1 MLLEVIVQSV
11 ADAEEAE
18 AGGAD
23 RLEVV
28 REIERDGLTPPL
40 DLVRSIIAAT
50 SLPLR
55 VMVRESDGFG
65 ITGPSELIALQR
77 AFADLAD
84 LGVHGAVVG
93 FARDG
98 ALDLDLIAVGA
109 GRRTRPA
116 GHAASGLRFGARS
129 GSGNRRGARLSPN
142 RSHPD
147 LGRQRR
153 PGPTR
158 CERLTGWARRA
169 GPRITILPG
178 GGVDEEALRALAQ
191 CPAITE
197 AHVGKAAREP
207 QVSTAP
213 VSAARV
219 RALKVLAQ
227 LKLRAAN
234 VRTLIRNPAVIRGV
248 PLLPFNMNRGILP
261 IPVAYQQEGWRGP
274 LGRL

>member
-1 MLLEVIVQSV
+1 LILEVIVQSV

-40 DLVRSIIAAT
+40 DLVRAIVDAT

-65 ITGPSELIALQR
+65 ITGPNELITLQR

-98 ALDLDLIAVGA
+98 ALDLDLIASVLAVAPGLPVTLHRA
-109 GRRTRPA
+109 FDSVTDPE
-116 GHAASGLRFGARS
+116 AALDAALACPQIDRILTSG
-129 GSGNRRGARLSPN
+129 GSGAW
-142 RSHPD
+142 
-147 LGRQRR
+147 
-153 PGPTR
+153 TER

-169 GPRITILPG
+169 GPRITMLPG
-178 GGVDEEALRALAQ
+178 GGVDEQALAVLSR
-191 CPAITE
+191 CDGITE
-197 AHVGKAAREP
+197 AHVGKTAREP
-207 QVSTAP
+207 QDSTAR
-213 VSAARV
+213 VSATRV
-219 RALKVLAQ
+219 RHLKSLV
-227 LKLRAAN
+227 
-234 VRTLIRNPAVIRGV
+234 TSRN
-248 PLLPFNMNRGILP
+248 
-261 IPVAYQQEGWRGP
+261 
-274 LGRL
+274 

>member
-11 ADAEEAE
+11 ADAAEAE

-65 ITGPSELIALQR
+65 ITGPRELIALQR

-98 ALDLDLIAVGA
+98 ALDLDLIASVLSVA
-109 GRRTRPA
+109 P
-116 GHAASGLRFGARS
+116 GLPVTLHRAFDSVHGS
-129 GSGNRRGARLSPN
+129 GSGHRRGPRLSAN
-142 RSHPD
+142 RPHPD
-147 LGRQRR
+147 LRRQR
-153 PGPTR
+153 
-158 CERLTGWARRA
+158 EL
-169 GPRITILPG
+169 
-178 GGVDEEALRALAQ
+178 DRALPNA
-191 CPAITE
+191 
-197 AHVGKAAREP
+197 
-207 QVSTAP
+207 
-213 VSAARV
+213 
-219 RALKVLAQ
+219 
-227 LKLRAAN
+227 
-234 VRTLIRNPAVIRGV
+234 
-248 PLLPFNMNRGILP
+248 
-261 IPVAYQQEGWRGP
+261 
-274 LGRL
+274 

>member
-1 MLLEVIVQSV
+1 MQSV
-11 ADAEEAE
+11 ADAEQAE

-40 DLVRSIIAAT
+40 DLVRSIIAAS

-65 ITGPSELIALQR
+65 ITRPSELIALQR

-93 FARDG
+93 FAHDG
-98 ALDLDLIAVGA
+98 VLDLDLIASVLSVAPGLPVTLHRA
-109 GRRTRPA
+109 FDSVNDPETA
-116 GHAASGLRFGARS
+116 IDAALAFPQIDRILTSG
-129 GSGNRRGARLSPN
+129 GSGDW
-142 RSHPD
+142 RS
-147 LGRQRR
+147 
-153 PGPTR
+153 R
-158 CERLTGWARRA
+158 CERLTAWSRRA

-178 GGVDEEALRALAQ
+178 GGVDEDGLRVLAR
-191 CPAITE
+191 CEGISE

-219 RALKVLAQ
+219 KHLKS
-227 LKLRAAN
+227 
-234 VRTLIRNPAVIRGV
+234 LIPNP
-248 PLLPFNMNRGILP
+248 
-261 IPVAYQQEGWRGP
+261 
-274 LGRL
+274 

>member
-1 MLLEVIVQSV
+1 MLLEVIVQSA
-11 ADAEEAE
+11 ADAAEAE

-40 DLVRSIIAAT
+40 DLVRSLIAAT
-50 SLPLR
+50 SLPQR
-55 VMVRESDGFG
+55 VMDRESDGFE
-65 ITGPSELIALQR
+65 ITRPRELIMLQR
-77 AFADLAD
+77 AFAGLAD

-98 ALDLDLIAVGA
+98 ALDRDLMASVLAVAPGLPVTLHRAFDSVRDPEAAIDAAVGFPQID
-109 GRRTRPA
+109 RILT
-116 GHAASGLRFGARS
+116 SG
-129 GSGNRRGARLSPN
+129 GSGDWRA
-142 RSHPD
+142 
-147 LGRQRR
+147 
-153 PGPTR
+153 R
-158 CERLTGWARRA
+158 CERLTAWSKRA

-178 GGVDEEALRALAQ
+178 GGVDDDALRALAQ

-219 RALKVLAQ
+219 RKLKSFITAC
-227 LKLRAAN
+227 N
-234 VRTLIRNPAVIRGV
+234 
-248 PLLPFNMNRGILP
+248 
-261 IPVAYQQEGWRGP
+261 
-274 LGRL
+274 

>member
-1 MLLEVIVQSV
+1 MLTCLEVIVQSV

-40 DLVRSIIAAT
+40 DLVRSIIGAT

-65 ITGPSELIALQR
+65 TTRPKELIALQR

-93 FARDG
+93 FAREG
-98 ALDLDLIAVGA
+98 ALDLDLIASVLSVA
-109 GRRTRPA
+109 P
-116 GHAASGLRFGARS
+116 GLRVTLHRAFDSVHDPESAIDAALAFPQIDRILTS
-129 GSGNRRGARLSPN
+129 GGNGDWAE
-142 RSHPD
+142 
-147 LGRQRR
+147 
-153 PGPTR
+153 R
-158 CERLTGWARRA
+158 CERMTAWERRA

-178 GGVDEEALRALAQ
+178 GGVDEQALQVLAA

-213 VSAARV
+213 VSAIRV
-219 RALKVLAQ
+219 RRLQSLV
-227 LKLRAAN
+227 AN
-234 VRTLIRNPAVIRGV
+234 R
-248 PLLPFNMNRGILP
+248 
-261 IPVAYQQEGWRGP
+261 
-274 LGRL
+274 